1 MLYCGAYWLMALF
14 LCAFSDDSL
23 YALLMSLK
31 TNYALLMSLK
41 TNISSFL
48 SADILAIDSIALY

>member
-31 TNYALLMSLK
+31 TN
-41 TNISSFL
+41 ISSFL